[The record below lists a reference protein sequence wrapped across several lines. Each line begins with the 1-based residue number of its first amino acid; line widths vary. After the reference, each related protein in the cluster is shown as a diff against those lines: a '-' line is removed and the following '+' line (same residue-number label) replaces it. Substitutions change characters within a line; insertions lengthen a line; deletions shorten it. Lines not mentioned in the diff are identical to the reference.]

1 MRVRVAASL
10 VLVCLVTF
18 ATLATFAQSPSS
30 TGSLSGTV
38 HDANGHALRDVRV
51 SATGTPLGNEL
62 RFTTS
67 DARGAFTLP
76 NLPVGAYRVEFVHD
90 GFKTHVRNEV
100 IVTAGATKTFAIR
113 MVRGSMAEVVVG
125 PPEPPSPSTSS
136 RTAQS
141 VPAPPPPSPPVAA
154 VRVGGGSGAGIGPGS
169 NGSGA
174 PGGVAGGVPGGVVGG
189 SARSLVIAPAGIGP
203 DTYAPGGRAY
213 PGQEAYAGITENP
226 FLRVTD
232 EPLSTFSIDTDTASY
247 ANVRRFLN
255 AGTLPPRDAVR
266 IEELV
271 NYFHFDYA
279 APRGDQP
286 FSITTDVAAA
296 PWDPTHRVALIGLQ
310 GREVASSN
318 IPPRNL
324 VFLLDVSG
332 SMQPA
337 DRLPL
342 VRNAMRMLVD
352 ILRAQDRVAV
362 VVYAGS
368 SGLALPSTP
377 GDHKEVIHQ
386 AIARLEAGGSTNGGE
401 GMRLAYQV
409 ARTNFIAGGIN
420 RVILATDGDFNVGIT
435 SQGDLLTLIETER
448 KSGVFLSVLGVGTG
462 NLKDSTMELLAD
474 KGNGNYSYLDSLQE
488 ARRVLVREAG
498 STLMTIAKDVKI
510 QVEFNP
516 ATVTAYRLIGYENR
530 LLRKEDFNN
539 DRKDAGEIGAGHS
552 VTALYEI
559 VPAGA
564 RWDESVDPL
573 KYQRPAQPAT
583 LERTAAAATNE
594 LVTIKLRYKAPS
606 EETSRLISAIIENR
620 PQTLTGNL
628 GFASAVAEF
637 GMLLRDSPHK
647 ANASFS
653 GVINRARQFRGED
666 TEGYRAEF
674 IRLADLAAGLQ
685 QTKDAL
691 VSSTR

>member
-1 MRVRVAASL
+1 MRLRIAVSMVFVCVLAL
-10 VLVCLVTF
+10 VVL
-18 ATLATFAQSPSS
+18 AQSQRPR

-38 HDANGHALRDVRV
+38 RDASGVAIPDVTVTVTGQPLRDQSRV
-51 SATGTPLGNEL
+51 AKTNAGGT
-62 RFTTS
+62 FTI
-67 DARGAFTLP
+67 A
-76 NLPVGAYRVEFVHD
+76 NLPVGTYRVELVHE
-90 GFKTHVRNEV
+90 GFKTHVREAV
-100 IVTAGATKTFAIR
+100 SVTAGGTRSLAIHL
-113 MVRGSMAEVVVG
+113 VKGAKSEIIVG
-125 PPEPPSPSTSS
+125 PKEAASRAASS
-136 RTAQS
+136 DASLERGAPAP
-141 VPAPPPPSPPVAA
+141 VMAPPPPPSAA
-154 VRVGGGSGAGIGPGS
+154 PVRVGGNVGSGV
-169 NGSGA
+169 GA
-174 PGGVAGGVPGGVVGG
+174 GVAGGVAGAPTALTLGSPGD
-189 SARSLVIAPAGIGP
+189 I
-203 DTYAPGGRAY
+203 YAPGGRAY
-213 PGQEAYAGITENP
+213 PGQEAYASISENP
-226 FLRVTD
+226 FRAVAD

-255 AGTLPPRDAVR
+255 AGSLPPHDAVR

-279 APRGDQP
+279 QPRGDVP
-286 FSITTDVAAA
+286 FSITTDLAAA
-296 PWDPTHRVALIGLQ
+296 PWDPTHRLALIGLQ
-310 GREVASSN
+310 GREVVSSSV
-318 IPPRNL
+318 PPRNL

-352 ILRAQDRVAV
+352 VLRPQDRVAI

-377 GDHKEVIHQ
+377 GSQKEVIHQ

-401 GMRLAYQV
+401 GLRLAYQV
-409 ARTNFIAGGIN
+409 ARQHFVQGGIN
-420 RVILATDGDFNVGIT
+420 RVILATDGDFNVGVT
-435 SQGDLLTLIETER
+435 SQNDLMTLIEDER

-474 KGNGNYSYLDSLQE
+474 KGNGNYAYLDSLQE

-516 ATVTAYRLIGYENR
+516 TTVVAYRLIGYENR

-559 VPAGA
+559 VPVGA

-573 KYQRPAQPAT
+573 KYQRPAQPQR
-583 LERTAAAATNE
+583 EAAPAAQSNE
-594 LVTIKLRYKAPS
+594 LVTIKLRYKPPS
-606 EETSRLISAIIENR
+606 EETSRLLSAVIDNR
-620 PQTLTGNL
+620 PQTLGGNL

-647 ANASFS
+647 ANASFDAL
-653 GVINRARQFRGED
+653 IARARQFRGTD
-666 TEGYRAEF
+666 AEGYRAEF
-674 IRLADLAAGLQ
+674 IRLADLASGL
-685 QTKDAL
+685 KA
-691 VSSTR
+691 TRETPVAVIR